1 MIRSARVAILAA
13 GLGCLAP
20 PALSATLMVGP
31 GQRYAAPS
39 AAAAAARPGDR
50 IVIAPG
56 RYRDC
61 AIWRTADITIEAGSG
76 APVEIDGPICGGKA
90 LFVTAAP
97 RITII
102 GLTFRGAVAPP
113 GNGAGI
119 RAEGGDLT
127 VRRSRFIDNQNGI
140 LAASLPS
147 ATLRIEESEFIG
159 NGALVGE
166 CAHGIYANRLALVS
180 IRNSR
185 FAETR
190 ICHHIKSRA
199 LRTEIVGTAILD
211 GEATNSSYLVD
222 IPNGGDLLL
231 AGNTMRKGPLA
242 GNAATAVAIGAEG
255 VTNPTNR
262 LEIRNNRFANLQP
275 RSTTFVRNRTET
287 PAILEGNVLEGQ
299 VTALAGP
306 GSVQ

>member
-1 MIRSARVAILAA
+1 MLRLLVFALLISVL
-13 GLGCLAP
+13 P
-20 PALSATLMVGP
+20 PARAATLLVGP

-39 AAAAAARPGDR
+39 AAAAAAQPGDR
-50 IVIAPG
+50 IDIAPG

-61 AIWRTADITIEAGSG
+61 AIWRTPDITIAAQPGG
-76 APVEIDGPICGGKA
+76 PVEIEGPVCSGKA

-97 RITII
+97 RITVI
-102 GLTFRGAVAPP
+102 GVTFRGAVAPD

-127 VRRSRFIDNQNGI
+127 IRRSRFIDNQNGI
-140 LAASLPS
+140 LAASLPT
-147 ATLRIEESEFIG
+147 ATLRVEESEFVG
-159 NGALVGE
+159 NGALIRK
-166 CAHGIYANRLALVS
+166 CAHGIYANRLALVA

-185 FAETR
+185 FTDTR

-199 LRTEIVGTAILD
+199 LRTEIVGSRIID
-211 GEATNSSYLVD
+211 GETTSSSYLVD

-231 AGNTMRKGPLA
+231 AGNTMHKGPLSDNA
-242 GNAATAVAIGAEG
+242 GTAVAIGAEG
-255 VTNPTNR
+255 VKNPTNR
-262 LEIRNNRFANLQP
+262 LEIRDNHFVNLM
-275 RSTTFVRNRTET
+275 TTPTVFVRNRTDT
-287 PAILEGNVLEGQ
+287 PAILRGNRLEGA